1 MWPCPSSGS
10 WPQAADACPPTVT
23 PGSRVPLAVL
33 DEALSFPYGEM
44 CPFSTW
50 VLLFRSSS
58 HFYFYHSKGGENAD
72 ARGPHRSAPGPGR
85 RGFAHWAAASA
96 EFSASCLCANH
107 TCSETQKEGKAGDF
121 MGTGFPFRG
130 DVWTFFSVQTVSS
143 AMFFCN
149 ILWLKRKNAVV
160 C

>member
-33 DEALSFPYGEM
+33 DEALGFPYGEM

-85 RGFAHWAAASA
+85 RGFAHWAGS
-96 EFSASCLCANH
+96 LCRVFGLLSVLTTPAQRH
-107 TCSETQKEGKAGDF
+107 RRKGRQVTSWARVSPFEVMCGRSF
-121 MGTGFPFRG
+121 LYRLFPQPC
-130 DVWTFFSVQTVSS
+130 FSVT
-143 AMFFCN
+143 FCG
-149 ILWLKRKNAVV
+149 
-160 C
+160 